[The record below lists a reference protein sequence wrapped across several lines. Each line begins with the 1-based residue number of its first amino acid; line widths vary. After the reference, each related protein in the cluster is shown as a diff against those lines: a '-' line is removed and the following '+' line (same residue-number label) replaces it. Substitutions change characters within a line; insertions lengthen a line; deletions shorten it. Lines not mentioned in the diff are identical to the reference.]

1 MQRTCPL
8 ALALATLA
16 ACESSRATPAPQS
29 PPDATFTSAA
39 PGAAGDTGVRML
51 LADLASSKAC
61 DLIRGG
67 FHGLR
72 APDNPD
78 LVTGVLWVRDCKIT
92 NAGAHVALHIKGNGW
107 LWVDETKR
115 KSGGSFTV
123 RQYVRFGIDTT
134 IRGVLDLGYDRDT
147 HIATL
152 WLTPDRA
159 PTVKFTTLG
168 KIDVDAEGVWSSFV
182 GALGKT
188 FASSPQ
194 DLAEI
199 EVKSQGTDALEAKLA
214 TGLAVTLDLCTGL
227 SRFHLR
233 RPPKGQMGIAGVG
246 ETLRV
251 PVEIQPGGVIIIG
264 PQLASHGMT
273 IQAEAE
279 KGAVRLTL
287 VCAEQAEKVA
297 AEFMAGRITSRVP
310 VLGSVDVQ
318 TRARLEIQAANCPVA
333 VVVSPLGNAPARF
346 AWERPTSEIARS
358 MGGPLMQCAAQPKPE
373 KRARATR

>member
-1 MQRTCPL
+1 
-8 ALALATLA
+8 
-16 ACESSRATPAPQS
+16 
-29 PPDATFTSAA
+29 
-39 PGAAGDTGVRML
+39 ML
-51 LADLASSKAC
+51 LGDLSSSKAC

-72 APDNPD
+72 APDQPD

-107 LWVDETKR
+107 LWVDETRR
-115 KSGGSFTV
+115 KGGGSFTV

-134 IRGVLDLGYDRDT
+134 VRGALDLGYDRDT
-147 HIATL
+147 HVVSL
-152 WLTPDRA
+152 WLTPHRPPA
-159 PTVKFTTLG
+159 VKFTTLG
-168 KIDVDAEGVWSSFV
+168 EIDIDAEGAWSSFV

-194 DLAEI
+194 DVAEI
-199 EVKSQGTDALEAKLA
+199 QVKAQGTHALEAQLA

-227 SRFHLR
+227 VRFHLR

-251 PVEIQPGGVIIIG
+251 PVEVQPGGVIIVG

-273 IQAEAE
+273 IQADAE

-287 VCAEQAEKVA
+287 VCTEQAEKVA
-297 AEFMAGRITSRVP
+297 AEFMAGRITSNVP
-310 VLGSVDVQ
+310 VLGSVDVH
-318 TRARLEIQAANCPVA
+318 TRARLEIQAASCPVA

-358 MGGPLMQCAAQPKPE
+358 MGGPLMRCAAEPKPE
-373 KRARATR
+373 QREARTRVTPVRDRGHGDTSD